1 MMKDNYFP
9 NFDVKINKM
18 LNVKENKAKEN
29 KAIGGKGEIIKEK
42 TITGRLRKGL
52 FKIVKDILIEYGI
65 ELDETELLN
74 VLLLMGL
81 VRFQALRERRG

>member
-18 LNVKENKAKEN
+18 LNVKEN

>member
-18 LNVKENKAKEN
+18 LNVKENKA
-29 KAIGGKGEIIKEK
+29 IGGKGEIIKEK
-42 TITGRLRKGL
+42 TITERLRKGL

>member
-1 MMKDNYFP
+1 
-9 NFDVKINKM
+9 
-18 LNVKENKAKEN
+18 
-29 KAIGGKGEIIKEK
+29 
-42 TITGRLRKGL
+42 
-52 FKIVKDILIEYGI
+52 LIEYGI